1 MYERKERHCTA
12 EKPDAV
18 SLLRLGN
25 GVSYQRT
32 EKPFSETA
40 GICPASVRL
49 IWI

>member
-1 MYERKERHCTA
+1 MYERKETLHGR
-12 EKPDAV
+12 KSRM